1 MTLGFGILQ
10 LVLGLFVTVIFF
22 YILLKII
29 SDPKPKKQQ
38 EDEGPLSRA
47 KKHWET
53 TPPDDIL

>member
-38 EDEGPLSRA
+38 EEGPLSRA